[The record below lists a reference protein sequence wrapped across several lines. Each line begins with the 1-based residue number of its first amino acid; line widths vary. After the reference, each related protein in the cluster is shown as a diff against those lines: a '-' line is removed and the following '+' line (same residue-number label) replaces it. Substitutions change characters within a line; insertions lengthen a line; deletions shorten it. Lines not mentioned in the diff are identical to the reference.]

1 MPKDVPGR
9 NGGTLRAKVKG
20 DPPGP
25 GRPPGPSLKTLL
37 EQYLEGKVSV
47 EDLEGKMQKVSA
59 KAKIAILQIKD
70 ATSEDI
76 DPNTRRQA
84 ASFIADRIEGK
95 PVQAVNLGDNEGGK
109 IQWGKIVIEIVP
121 GTMEPVE
128 NEDELPDG

>member
-1 MPKDVPGR
+1 
-9 NGGTLRAKVKG
+9 
-20 DPPGP
+20 
-25 GRPPGPSLKTLL
+25 
-37 EQYLEGKVSV
+37 
-47 EDLEGKMQKVSA
+47 MQKVSA

-109 IQWGKIVIEIVP
+109 IEWTSIKIEIVGSVQP
-121 GTMEPVE
+121 IT
-128 NEDELPDG
+128 NEDELPDEY